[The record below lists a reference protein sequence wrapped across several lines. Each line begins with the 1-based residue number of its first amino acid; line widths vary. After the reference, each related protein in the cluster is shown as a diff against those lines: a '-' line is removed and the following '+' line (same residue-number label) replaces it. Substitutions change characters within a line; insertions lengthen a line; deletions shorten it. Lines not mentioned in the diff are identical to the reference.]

1 MFSSHGLTGLT
12 CLMASKFG
20 YQRNDVVIHVET
32 FDSSSY
38 LEGSAYFSVSDNQ
51 PLQESIH
58 AVANGVKSSDF
69 SGSPYLP

>member
-1 MFSSHGLTGLT
+1 
-12 CLMASKFG
+12 MASKFG

-38 LEGSAYFSVSDNQ
+38 LEGQSFGSAYFSVSENQ

-58 AVANGVKSSDF
+58 AVANGVKSRDF
-69 SGSPYLP
+69 LGSPYLP